1 MGTMAKKKT
10 STRTHPKE
18 EKLDFQAEVS
28 RLLEIVANALYSNK
42 EIFLR
47 ELISNASDACD
58 RLRYA
63 ALTQPELTGG
73 EAAFQIELAV
83 DAKARTLTVSDNGI
97 GMNRDDLVDN
107 LGTIARS
114 GTAAFMHQLEQKSDS
129 TNLIGQFGVGFYA
142 AFMVSDTVEVF
153 SRKAGETQGWRWVS
167 DGKGEFTIAA
177 TNDAAPDA
185 APDAPARGT
194 RIRLHLKK
202 GEDEFL
208 DAARLRRIVKMYSDH
223 IAIPVV
229 LNTGDTQETL
239 NAASALW
246 TRPKAEISDEAY
258 TEFYHH
264 VAHAFD
270 DPWARL
276 HFKAEGVLEY
286 TGLLFIPAS
295 KPFDLFHPE
304 RQHGVKL
311 YVKRVFIS
319 DQCEELVPPYLRFL
333 RGIVDTEDLP
343 LNINRETLQHNPLL
357 AKIRQA
363 ITKRI
368 LAELKKRA
376 KKAANNHDTDDYTTF
391 WDNFGAVLKEGLY
404 EDTSQ
409 RETLLELARF
419 ATTNGTARI
428 SLADYIDRMP
438 AGQEAIYYLSGEDN
452 DALRRSPHL
461 EGFAAKGVEVLLLSD
476 PVDEFWIPAVREY
489 DGRPFKS
496 VTRGGAELSKIGDK
510 KDDDAADSNNQA
522 DTPALDALIAF
533 VKLTLSDAV
542 KDVRVSERLTDSAV
556 CLVADEGDID
566 MHLERLLKQHNQLD
580 QAAKRVL
587 EINSSHPLIRRLAN
601 RLADGN
607 TGGPLEDA
615 AHLLLDQARILE
627 GEPLPDPAA
636 FGRRL
641 TSLVERGLM
650 SGD

>member
-18 EKLDFQAEVS
+18 EKLGFQAEVS